1 MRLEGTEIRIFLLY
15 DLSLKAEQ
23 TAITP
28 KPRTNFPESPSQLS
42 FTGSGPLCLKSSLES
57 SSDYHIG
64 LGLVLALASGSVKR
78 APSSHIVGKPHS
90 VAQRGTELSVYK
102 VSSVLV
108 QLDFSRCRNFCTLIP
123 AFQIFPISL
132 DKACSCRP
140 RSNACMARVLA
151 LASLVVA
158 ILQYR
163 LHLQR
168 LRDLKKDGHAVSMTT
183 PQQG

>member
-1 MRLEGTEIRIFLLY
+1 MTH
-15 DLSLKAEQ
+15 
-23 TAITP
+23 
-28 KPRTNFPESPSQLS
+28 KPRTDFPESPSQLS
-42 FTGSGPLCLKSSLES
+42 FASSGPLCLKYSLES

-64 LGLVLALASGSVKR
+64 LGLALASGTVKR
-78 APSSHIVGKPHS
+78 PPSSHVVGKPHS

>member
-28 KPRTNFPESPSQLS
+28 KPRTNFPESPSQLA

-78 APSSHIVGKPHS
+78 ASSSHIVGKPHS
-90 VAQRGTELSVYK
+90 VAQCGTE
-102 VSSVLV
+102 
-108 QLDFSRCRNFCTLIP
+108 
-123 AFQIFPISL
+123 
-132 DKACSCRP
+132 
-140 RSNACMARVLA
+140 
-151 LASLVVA
+151 
-158 ILQYR
+158 
-163 LHLQR
+163 
-168 LRDLKKDGHAVSMTT
+168 
-183 PQQG
+183 